1 MSDIKQEL
9 SVLFY
14 QLFRAAGFTL
24 SIDQNEKLRSIT
36 DQIFAKIEEASKNRS
51 IELIRKMQEAVA
63 DGFREIGK
71 DVAELEKRLEKLEAQ
86 PHNQWKAN
94 EDSTGG

>member
-71 DVAELEKRLEKLEAQ
+71 DVAELEKRIEKLEPKDDRQ
-86 PHNQWKAN
+86 SSVNN
-94 EDSTGG
+94 N